1 MKSGN
6 MFLLYNATVVTGESA
21 GNGSVAVSG
30 DKISAVWYPEDDETI
45 SFFGKKIPYG
55 ALTDEFRKLYPE
67 AVIYDLSGKLLMAG
81 GIDTHVHFREPGLTE
96 KADMASESL
105 AAITG
110 GVTSFVDMPNTTPPT
125 ISAERLAEKINM
137 AEGRSYTNFGFHI
150 GATNSN
156 FNEISAMLE
165 SKEGAESFGGIKVF
179 MGSST
184 GNMLV
189 DNESAL
195 ERIFRNDKKEVLVH
209 CEDESIIRKNISEAQ
224 EKFGEEIPFSEHENI
239 RSRKA
244 CIKSSAKALEMAIK
258 YGTRLHL
265 LHVSTAEEVEMV
277 RAAKSINSGITAETS
292 VNYLWFCDDD
302 YEKMGSRL
310 KCNPSVKT
318 GKDREALINALRDGT
333 IDSIGSD
340 HAPHLA
346 AEKNRK
352 YLTAPSGLPSVQ
364 QSLSVLLTIAGQ
376 EDIPLTRIASAFSE
390 RVAEMF
396 GIEGRGK
403 IKEGFY
409 ADIVIVDP
417 ERKFTV
423 NKDSLKYKCGWS
435 PYEGIELKGYVE
447 RVFISGKEVI
457 KDGCPDTGA
466 VFGKRLIFNR

>member
-1 MKSGN
+1 MNQGN
-6 MFLLYNATVVTGESA
+6 MLLLYNANVVTGESA

-30 DKISAVWYPEDDETI
+30 EKISEVLYPEEDGTVVFE
-45 SFFGKKIPYG
+45 GRKIPYCSL
-55 ALTDEFRKLYPE
+55 ADEFKKSYPD
-67 AVIYDLSGKLLMAG
+67 ARIYDLTGKMLISG

-105 AAITG
+105 AAIAG

-137 AEGRSYTNFGFHI
+137 AEGRSYANFGFHI

-156 FNEISAMLE
+156 SDGISAILE

-195 ERIFRNDKKEVLVH
+195 ERIFMNHEKEVLVH
-209 CEDESIIRKNISEAQ
+209 CEDESIIRENISAAK
-224 EKFGEEIPFSEHENI
+224 EKFGEEIPFSEHKNI

-244 CIKSSAKALEMAIK
+244 CIRSSAKALDMAIK

-277 RAAKSINSGITAETS
+277 RAAKKLNNGITAETS
-292 VNYLWFCDDD
+292 VNYLWFCDED

-318 GKDREALINALRDGT
+318 GRDREVLINALRDGT

-340 HAPHLA
+340 HAPHLSE
-346 AEKNRK
+346 EKERK
-352 YLTAPSGLPSVQ
+352 YLTAPSGLPSIQ
-364 QSLSVLLTIAGQ
+364 QSLPVLLTIASQ
-376 EDIPLTRIASAFSE
+376 HDIPLTRIASAFSE
-390 RVAEMF
+390 RAAEIF
-396 GIEGRGK
+396 GIDRRGK
-403 IKEGFY
+403 IQKGYY
-409 ADIVIVDP
+409 ADLTVVDP
-417 ERKFTV
+417 DRKFVVT
-423 NKDSLKYKCGWS
+423 KESLKYKCGWS
-435 PYEGIELKGYVE
+435 PYEGVELQGYVE
-447 RVFISGKEVI
+447 TVFISGKEAVN
-457 KDGCPDTGA
+457 DGKTDTNA
-466 VFGKRLIFNR
+466 VLGKKLIFNR